1 MAYCT
6 YELPDL
12 LRTELTRVGDG
23 VGAREKIERG
33 VNYLDVGKRVKL
45 EANSDGNTGRGKT
58 KSP

>member
-1 MAYCT
+1 M
-6 YELPDL
+6 